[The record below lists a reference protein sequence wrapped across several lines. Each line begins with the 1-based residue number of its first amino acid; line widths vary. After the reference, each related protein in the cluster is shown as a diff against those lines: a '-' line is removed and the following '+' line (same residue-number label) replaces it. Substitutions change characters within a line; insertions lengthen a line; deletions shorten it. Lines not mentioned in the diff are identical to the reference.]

1 MTRDIVLLVKCR
13 EMSFYI
19 DPEVLESS
27 MAEVSAE
34 VLPRF
39 LDLPHFRGYSVL
51 KSDHGSRR
59 QVRVM
64 SFWDDGLEGSE
75 EASQAFIDAVYN
87 IIGSNPS
94 REVFEILGAM
104 LIDGDGVHRVELP

>member
-1 MTRDIVLLVKCR
+1 MTRDTVYVMKCR
-13 EMSFYI
+13 ELSFFI
-19 DPEVLESS
+19 EPELLETS

-39 LDLPHFRGYSVL
+39 LDLPHFRGYAVL
-51 KSDHGSRR
+51 ESDRGSRR